1 MFEKREQR
9 VFANAD
15 LSVMYAKSMEF
26 WRAQGFNLMEFGN
39 STFAGEHF
47 TSKLGLKRKV
57 QIQLLKPGENVLVD
71 ATFCAEI
78 TETGAVA
85 GAIGAVLLF
94 PVAVAVGAV
103 SYFEYE
109 NDADNLMRAFWQY
122 LYLIAASPD
131 KNILP
136 PVLPTPEQQMA
147 TTASITSSQSQQ
159 VYCKH
164 CGAKIE
170 TDSKFCR
177 YCGGKQ

>member
-1 MFEKREQR
+1 MLEKREQR
-9 VFANAD
+9 IFSNAD
-15 LSVMYAKSMEF
+15 ISMLYSKCLEF
-26 WRAQGFNLMEFGN
+26 WRVQGFHLVEMGN
-39 STFAGEHF
+39 YTFSGEHF
-47 TSKLGLKRKV
+47 TSKLGLKRKIQV
-57 QIQLLKPGENVLVD
+57 QLIKNSENVLVD

-109 NDADNLMRAFWQY
+109 NDADNLMRAFWHY
-122 LYLIAASPD
+122 LYLVTSSPG

-147 TTASITSSQSQQ
+147 STVSTPPSATQQ
-159 VYCKH
+159 IFCKH

-170 TDSKFCR
+170 ADSKFCR